1 MDSSLPISKKKNRK
15 DSTDFRSGPIENT
28 EHRLAVQKHKKG
40 QRRTLNPL
48 VSLVAGE
55 GFEPT
60 TFGL

>member
-1 MDSSLPISKKKNRK
+1 MEKTSFFGGGPPRFLECNRIV
-15 DSTDFRSGPIENT
+15 FQN
-28 EHRLAVQKHKKG
+28 HKKG
-40 QRRTLNPL
+40 QRRTLDPL

>member
-1 MDSSLPISKKKNRK
+1 VLKPGKKQREKGWAEK
-15 DSTDFRSGPIENT
+15 TDQN
-28 EHRLAVQKHKKG
+28 HKKG